1 MTDMEKQIR
10 DCENLLAQGYS
21 AAEMRWIGFAD
32 RAIREAI
39 LRAIQED
46 HEDG

>member
-1 MTDMEKQIR
+1 MRDTMEKQIR

-21 AAEMRWIGFAD
+21 AADIREIGYAD

-39 LRAIQED
+39 LRAIQEANQ
-46 HEDG
+46 